1 MSKSEKDQTIATLSE
16 EVALLRKEIGHLKQS
31 IASGNS
37 IEQIKTG
44 AQAKIETIEPS
55 LEHLKNDIEST
66 IREQPSTAISIAT
79 GLGFLIGVLVRR

>member
-1 MSKSEKDQTIATLSE
+1 MSKSQEDQTIAMLSK

-31 IASGNS
+31 LVSRNS
-37 IEQIKTG
+37 IEQIKTS